1 MQLKKKLE
9 EEVIVVTKRYSVSKK
24 FIATAL
30 ILLVCA
36 IGLSIY
42 LRQGWPL
49 VVFFSIL
56 VASKP
61 RWWSVLILGLAYTMY
76 LHSGWPLLGSVF
88 FAILGRPK
96 KWWPIPAGIAFG
108 LVEVL
113 SFYLSERPLGIT
125 RGCTVMGAIA
135 TKIIDPLHLEKVSYW
150 GIYEPYIDWTM
161 AVILGTTI
169 GSFLSARYS
178 GSFKI
183 ITVPELWRQSR
194 GKSVFNRWLWVFL
207 AGIIMGFAAR
217 ISGGCISGLLIS
229 GAIQLAPSGFIFMMS
244 VWIGGVLTTFLFYR
258 SRTIVVRR
266 ED

>member
-9 EEVIVVTKRYSVSKK
+9 VVVKDKPDVSKK
-24 FIATAL
+24 FIAVSVILLIAAAL
-30 ILLVCA
+30 ISF
-36 IGLSIY
+36 I

-49 VVFFSIL
+49 IVL
-56 VASKP
+56 VSLLLVGKP
-61 RWWSVLILGLAYTMY
+61 RWWSVIILGFAYTVY
-76 LHSGWPLLGSVF
+76 VRSGWPLVASVF
-88 FAILGRPK
+88 FAILGKPR
-96 KWWPIPAGIAFG
+96 KWWPIPAGIAFA

-125 RGCTVMGAIA
+125 RGTTVMGSIA
-135 TKIIDPLHLEKVSYW
+135 TAIIAPKHASGVSYW

-161 AVILGTTI
+161 AVLLGTTL

-178 GSFKI
+178 GDFKI
-183 ITVPELWRQSR
+183 KAVPELWKQSR

-207 AGIIMGFAAR
+207 AGILMGFAAR
-217 ISGGCISGLLIS
+217 IGGGCISGVLIS
-229 GAIQLAPSGFIFMMS
+229 GAIQLAPSGFIFMFS
-244 VWIGGVLTTFLFYR
+244 VWIGGVLSTFLFYR